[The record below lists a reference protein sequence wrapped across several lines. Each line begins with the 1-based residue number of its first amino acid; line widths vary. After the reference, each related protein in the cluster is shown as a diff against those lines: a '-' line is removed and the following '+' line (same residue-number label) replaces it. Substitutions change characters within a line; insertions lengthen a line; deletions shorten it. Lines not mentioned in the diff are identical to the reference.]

1 MRGIQ
6 GVESIHLANNN
17 NSMQVLE
24 FSEDLDIMENSKIDI
39 ANTPRTLENVAEK
52 VGLTIIQTRQR

>member
-6 GVESIHLANNN
+6 GVEGIHLANNN